1 MIKII
6 KGLIILNIVR
16 LHGQILSFNNIENGF
31 LTTLNSKNTQV
42 ILTNGLA
49 LSFFASKYDNA
60 IRTNNEKK
68 NLLPSRLSQVGD
80 FWGILSPLA
89 VWAIMLKSN
98 MNKDYVSNAFVAN
111 IMSTYAIKSLSQ
123 RQRPDGSNNYSFP
136 SGHTS
141 NSFLAAELINQIE
154 GMSLSIPFYLLSI
167 NTALSRINDKKHFLS
182 DVVFGA
188 AIGISIG
195 KGFKILRKEKT
206 DQRLKDDIKKDFY
219 LHFRWLI

>member
-6 KGLIILNIVR
+6 KWLMILNIVR
-16 LHGQILSFNNIENGF
+16 LHGQILSFNNIENG
-31 LTTLNSKNTQV
+31 LSNTLNSKNTQV
-42 ILTNGLA
+42 ILTSGLA
-49 LSFFASKYDNA
+49 LTFFASKYDNTLA
-60 IRTNNEKK
+60 TYTKDK
-68 NLLPSRLSQVGD
+68 NLLPSHLSQVGD

-89 VWAIMLKSN
+89 VWAIMSKSN
-98 MNKDYVSNAFVAN
+98 MNKDYVSNAFAAN
-111 IMSTYAIKSLSQ
+111 ILSTYAIKSLSQ

-154 GMSLSIPFYLLSI
+154 GMPSSIPFYLLSI

-195 KGFKILRKEKT
+195 KGFKILRRENI
-206 DQRLKDDIKKDFY
+206 DQRLKDDLEKDFY
-219 LHFRWLI
+219 IHFRLLI

>member
-6 KGLIILNIVR
+6 KWLMILNIVR
-16 LHGQILSFNNIENGF
+16 LHGQILSFNNIENG
-31 LTTLNSKNTQV
+31 LSNTLNSKNTQA
-42 ILTNGLA
+42 ILTSGLA
-49 LSFFASKYDNA
+49 LTFFASKYDNT
-60 IRTNNEKK
+60 IRTNNENKS
-68 NLLPSRLSQVGD
+68 LLPSRLSQVGD

-154 GMSLSIPFYLLSI
+154 GMPLSIPFYLLSI
-167 NTALSRINDKKHFLS
+167 NTALSRITDKKHFLS

-206 DQRLKDDIKKDFY
+206 NQRLKDELEKDFY
-219 LHFRWLI
+219 IHFRWLI

>member
-1 MIKII
+1 MIKLI
-6 KGLIILNIVR
+6 KWLMILNIVR
-16 LHGQILSFNNIENGF
+16 LHGQILSFNNIENG
-31 LTTLNSKNTQV
+31 LSNTLNSKNTQA
-42 ILTNGLA
+42 ILTSGLA
-49 LSFFASKYDNA
+49 LTFFASKYDNT
-60 IRTNNEKK
+60 IRTNNENKS
-68 NLLPSRLSQVGD
+68 LLPSRLSQVGD

-154 GMSLSIPFYLLSI
+154 GIPLSVPFYLLSI

-195 KGFKILRKEKT
+195 KGFKILRIENI
-206 DQRLKDDIKKDFY
+206 DQRLKDDLEKDFY
-219 LHFRWLI
+219 IHFRWLI

>member
-6 KGLIILNIVR
+6 KGLIIVNIVC
-16 LHGQILSFNNIENGF
+16 LHGQTISLNNIENG
-31 LTTLNSKNTQV
+31 LSRTLNSKNTQA
-42 ILTNGLA
+42 ILTSGLA
-49 LSFFASKYDNA
+49 LTFFASKYDNT
-60 IRTNNEKK
+60 IRTNNENKS
-68 NLLPSRLSQVGD
+68 LLPSRLSQVGD

-98 MNKDYVSNAFVAN
+98 MNKDYVSNAFAAN

-154 GMSLSIPFYLLSI
+154 GMSLSVPFYLLSI

-195 KGFKILRKEKT
+195 KGFKILRK
-206 DQRLKDDIKKDFY
+206 DQRLKDELEKDFY
-219 LHFRWLI
+219 IHFRWLI

>member
-6 KGLIILNIVR
+6 KGLIILNIVC
-16 LHGQILSFNNIENGF
+16 LQGQTISLDNIENGI

-42 ILTNGLA
+42 ILTSGLA
-49 LSFFASKYDNA
+49 LTFFASKYDN
-60 IRTNNEKK
+60 TLSSYTKDK
-68 NLLPSRLSQVGD
+68 NLLPSRFSQVGD
-80 FWGILSPLA
+80 FWCILSPLA

-98 MNKDYVSNAFVAN
+98 MNKDYVSNAFAAN
-111 IMSTYAIKSLSQ
+111 ILSTYAIKSVSQ

-154 GMSLSIPFYLLSI
+154 GMSLSIPFYVLSI

-206 DQRLKDDIKKDFY
+206 DQRLKDDLEKDFY
-219 LHFRWLI
+219 IHFRWLI

>member
-6 KGLIILNIVR
+6 KGLIIVSIVR
-16 LHGQILSFNNIENGF
+16 LHGQILSFNNIENG
-31 LTTLNSKNTQV
+31 LSNTLNSKNTQA
-42 ILTNGLA
+42 ILTSGLA
-49 LSFFASKYDNA
+49 LTFFASKYDNT
-60 IRTNNEKK
+60 IRTNNENKS
-68 NLLPSRLSQVGD
+68 LLPSRLSQVGD

-154 GMSLSIPFYLLSI
+154 GMPLSIPFYLLSI

-206 DQRLKDDIKKDFY
+206 DQRLKDDLEKDFY
-219 LHFRWLI
+219 IHFRWLI

>member
-6 KGLIILNIVR
+6 KWLMILNIVR
-16 LHGQILSFNNIENGF
+16 LHGQILSFNNIENG
-31 LTTLNSKNTQV
+31 LSNTLNSKNTQA
-42 ILTNGLA
+42 ILTSGLA
-49 LSFFASKYDNA
+49 LTFFASKYDN
-60 IRTNNEKK
+60 ILTTNTK
-68 NLLPSRLSQVGD
+68 NKSLLPSRLSQVGD

-89 VWAIMLKSN
+89 VWAIMSKSN
-98 MNKDYVSNAFVAN
+98 MNKDYVSNAFAAN
-111 IMSTYAIKSLSQ
+111 ILSTYAIKGLSQ

-154 GMSLSIPFYLLSI
+154 GMPSSIPFYLLSI

-206 DQRLKDDIKKDFY
+206 DQRLKDELEKDFY
-219 LHFRWLI
+219 IHFRWLI

>member
-1 MIKII
+1 M
-6 KGLIILNIVR
+6 ILNIVR
-16 LHGQILSFNNIENGF
+16 LHGQILSFNNIENG
-31 LTTLNSKNTQV
+31 LSNTLNSKNTQV
-42 ILTNGLA
+42 ILTSGLA
-49 LSFFASKYDNA
+49 LTFFASKYDNT
-60 IRTNNEKK
+60 IRTNNENKS
-68 NLLPSRLSQVGD
+68 LLPSRLSQVGD

-98 MNKDYVSNAFVAN
+98 MNKDYVSNAFAAN

-154 GMSLSIPFYLLSI
+154 GMPLSIPFYLLSI

-206 DQRLKDDIKKDFY
+206 DQRLKDELEKDFY
-219 LHFRWLI
+219 IHFRWLI

>member
-1 MIKII
+1 M
-6 KGLIILNIVR
+6 ILNIVR
-16 LHGQILSFNNIENGF
+16 LHGQILSFNNIENG
-31 LTTLNSKNTQV
+31 LSNTLNSKNTQV
-42 ILTNGLA
+42 ILTSGLA
-49 LSFFASKYDNA
+49 LTFFASKYDNT
-60 IRTNNEKK
+60 IRTNNE
-68 NLLPSRLSQVGD
+68 NRSLLPSRLSQVGD

-98 MNKDYVSNAFVAN
+98 INKDYVSNAFVAN

-136 SGHTS
+136 SGHSS
-141 NSFLAAELINQIE
+141 NSFLAAELIYQIE
-154 GMSLSIPFYLLSI
+154 GMPLSIPFYLLSI

-195 KGFKILRKEKT
+195 KGFKILTKEKT
-206 DQRLKDDIKKDFY
+206 YQRLKNELEKDFY
-219 LHFRWLI
+219 IHFRWLI

>member
-6 KGLIILNIVR
+6 KGLIFLNIVC
-16 LHGQILSFNNIENGF
+16 LHGQTISLNNIENG
-31 LTTLNSKNTQV
+31 LLNTLKSKNTQA
-42 ILTNGLA
+42 ILTSGLA
-49 LSFFASKYDNA
+49 LTFFASKYDNT
-60 IRTNNEKK
+60 IRTNNENKS
-68 NLLPSRLSQVGD
+68 LLPSRLSQVGD

-98 MNKDYVSNAFVAN
+98 MNKDYVSNAFAAN

-123 RQRPDGSNNYSFP
+123 RQRPDSSNNYSFP

-154 GMSLSIPFYLLSI
+154 GIPLSVPFYLLSI

-206 DQRLKDDIKKDFY
+206 DQRLKDDLEKDFY
-219 LHFRWLI
+219 IHFRWLI

>member
-6 KGLIILNIVR
+6 KGLIIVSIVC
-16 LHGQILSFNNIENGF
+16 LHGQTISLNNIENGL
-31 LTTLNSKNTQV
+31 LTTLKSKNIQV
-42 ILTNGLA
+42 ILTSGSA
-49 LSFFASKYDNA
+49 LTFFASKFDNTLA
-60 IRTNNEKK
+60 TYTKDK

-89 VWAIMLKSN
+89 VWAIMSKSN
-98 MNKDYVSNAFVAN
+98 MNKDYVSNAFAAN
-111 IMSTYAIKSLSQ
+111 ILSTYAIKSLSQ

-154 GMSLSIPFYLLSI
+154 GMPSSIPFYLLSI

-195 KGFKILRKEKT
+195 KGFKVLRREKT
-206 DQRLKDDIKKDFY
+206 DQRLKDDLEKDFY
-219 LHFRWLI
+219 IHFRWLI

>member
-6 KGLIILNIVR
+6 KWSVILNIVC
-16 LHGQILSFNNIENGF
+16 LQGQTISLDNIENG
-31 LTTLNSKNTQV
+31 LKTTLNSKNTQV
-42 ILTNGLA
+42 ILTSGLA
-49 LSFFASKYDNA
+49 LTFLASKYDDT
-60 IRTNNEKK
+60 IKTNNENKS
-68 NLLPSRLSQVGD
+68 LLPSRLSQVGD

-89 VWAIMLKSN
+89 VWAIMLKSK
-98 MNKDYVSNAFVAN
+98 MNKDYVSNAFAAN

-141 NSFLAAELINQIE
+141 NSFLAAELIYQIE
-154 GMSLSIPFYLLSI
+154 GMPLSIPFYLLSI

-206 DQRLKDDIKKDFY
+206 DQPLKDELEKDFY
-219 LHFRWLI
+219 IHFRWLI

>member
-6 KGLIILNIVR
+6 KWLMILNIVR
-16 LHGQILSFNNIENGF
+16 LHGQILSFNNIENG
-31 LTTLNSKNTQV
+31 LSNTLNSKNTQA
-42 ILTNGLA
+42 ILTSGLA
-49 LSFFASKYDNA
+49 LTFFASKYDNT
-60 IRTNNEKK
+60 IRTNNENKS
-68 NLLPSRLSQVGD
+68 LLPSRLSQVGD

-154 GMSLSIPFYLLSI
+154 GIPLSVPFYLLSI

-206 DQRLKDDIKKDFY
+206 DHRLKDELEKDFY
-219 LHFRWLI
+219 IHFRWLI

>member
-6 KGLIILNIVR
+6 KWLMILNIVC
-16 LHGQILSFNNIENGF
+16 LHGQTISFNNIENGF
-31 LTTLNSKNTQV
+31 LNTLNSKNTQV
-42 ILTNGLA
+42 ILTSGLA
-49 LSFFASKYDNA
+49 LTFFASKYDNT
-60 IRTNNEKK
+60 IRTNNENKS
-68 NLLPSRLSQVGD
+68 LLPSRLSQVGD

-98 MNKDYVSNAFVAN
+98 MNKDYVSNAIAAN
-111 IMSTYAIKSLSQ
+111 ILSTYAIKSLSQ

-154 GMSLSIPFYLLSI
+154 GMPLSVPFYLLSI

-219 LHFRWLI
+219 IHFRWLI

>member
-6 KGLIILNIVR
+6 KGLIIVSIVC
-16 LHGQILSFNNIENGF
+16 LHGQTISLNNIENGL
-31 LTTLNSKNTQV
+31 LTTLKSKNIQV
-42 ILTNGLA
+42 ILTSGSA
-49 LSFFASKYDNA
+49 LTFFASKFDNTLA
-60 IRTNNEKK
+60 TYTKDK

-89 VWAIMLKSN
+89 VWAIMSKSN
-98 MNKDYVSNAFVAN
+98 MNKDYVSNAFAAN
-111 IMSTYAIKSLSQ
+111 ILSTYAIKSLSQ

-141 NSFLAAELINQIE
+141 NSFLAAGLINQIE
-154 GMSLSIPFYLLSI
+154 GMPLSIPFYLLSI

>member
-1 MIKII
+1 MIKLI
-6 KGLIILNIVR
+6 KWLMILNIVR
-16 LHGQILSFNNIENGF
+16 LHGQILSFNNIENG
-31 LTTLNSKNTQV
+31 LSNTLNSKNTQA
-42 ILTNGLA
+42 ILTSGLA
-49 LSFFASKYDNA
+49 LTFFASKYDNT
-60 IRTNNEKK
+60 IRTNNENKS
-68 NLLPSRLSQVGD
+68 LLPSRLSQVGD

-154 GMSLSIPFYLLSI
+154 GIPLSVPFYLLSI

-195 KGFKILRKEKT
+195 KGFKILRREKT
-206 DQRLKDDIKKDFY
+206 DQRLKDDLEKDFY
-219 LHFRWLI
+219 IHFRWLI

>member
-6 KGLIILNIVR
+6 KWSMILNIVC
-16 LHGQILSFNNIENGF
+16 LQGQTISLDNIENG
-31 LTTLNSKNTQV
+31 LKTTLNSKNTQV
-42 ILTNGLA
+42 ILTSGLA
-49 LSFFASKYDNA
+49 LTFLASKYDDT
-60 IRTNNEKK
+60 IKTNNENKS
-68 NLLPSRLSQVGD
+68 LLPSRLSQVGD

-89 VWAIMLKSN
+89 VWAIMLKSK
-98 MNKDYVSNAFVAN
+98 MNKDYVSNAFAAN

-141 NSFLAAELINQIE
+141 NSFLAAELIYQIE
-154 GMSLSIPFYLLSI
+154 GMPLSIPFYLLSI

-206 DQRLKDDIKKDFY
+206 DQPLKDELEKDFY
-219 LHFRWLI
+219 IHFRWLI

>member
-1 MIKII
+1 M
-6 KGLIILNIVR
+6 ILNIVR
-16 LHGQILSFNNIENGF
+16 LHGQILSFNSIEIGLSN
-31 LTTLNSKNTQV
+31 TLNSKNTQV
-42 ILTNGLA
+42 ILTSGLA
-49 LSFFASKYDNA
+49 LTFFASKYDNT
-60 IRTNNEKK
+60 IRTNNENKS
-68 NLLPSRLSQVGD
+68 LLPSRLSQVGD

-98 MNKDYVSNAFVAN
+98 MNKDYVSNAFAAN

-154 GMSLSIPFYLLSI
+154 GMPLSIPFYLLSI

-206 DQRLKDDIKKDFY
+206 DQRLKDGFEKDFY
-219 LHFRWLI
+219 IHFRWLI

>member
-6 KGLIILNIVR
+6 KGLIILNIVC
-16 LHGQILSFNNIENGF
+16 LQGQTISLDNIENGL

-42 ILTNGLA
+42 ILTSGLA
-49 LSFFASKYDNA
+49 LTYLASKYDN
-60 IRTNNEKK
+60 ILTTNTK
-68 NLLPSRLSQVGD
+68 NKSLLPSRLSQFGD

-89 VWAIMLKSN
+89 VWAIMSKRN
-98 MNKDYVSNAFVAN
+98 MNADYVSNAFVAN
-111 IMSTYAIKSLSQ
+111 LLLTYTIKSLSQ

-154 GMSLSIPFYLLSI
+154 GIPLSVPFYLLSI

-206 DQRLKDDIKKDFY
+206 DQRLKDNLEKDFY
-219 LHFRWLI
+219 IHFRWWI

>member
-6 KGLIILNIVR
+6 KWLMILNIVR
-16 LHGQILSFNNIENGF
+16 LHWQILSFNNIENG
-31 LTTLNSKNTQV
+31 LSNTLNSKNTQV
-42 ILTNGLA
+42 ILTSGLA
-49 LSFFASKYDNA
+49 LTFFASKYDNT
-60 IRTNNEKK
+60 IRTNNENKS
-68 NLLPSRLSQVGD
+68 LLPSRLSQVGD

-98 MNKDYVSNAFVAN
+98 MNKDYVSNAFAAN

-123 RQRPDGSNNYSFP
+123 RQRPDSSNNYSFP

-154 GMSLSIPFYLLSI
+154 GMPLSIPFYLLSI

-206 DQRLKDDIKKDFY
+206 DQRLKDNLEKDFY
-219 LHFRWLI
+219 IHFRWLI

>member
-6 KGLIILNIVR
+6 KWLMILNIVR
-16 LHGQILSFNNIENGF
+16 LHGQILSFNNIENG
-31 LTTLNSKNTQV
+31 LSNTLNSKNTQV
-42 ILTNGLA
+42 ILTSGLA
-49 LSFFASKYDNA
+49 LTFFASKYDNI
-60 IRTNNEKK
+60 IRTNNENKS
-68 NLLPSRLSQVGD
+68 LLPSRLSQVGD

-98 MNKDYVSNAFVAN
+98 MNKDYVSNAFAAN

-141 NSFLAAELINQIE
+141 NSFLAAELIYQIE
-154 GMSLSIPFYLLSI
+154 GMPLSIPFYLLSI

-206 DQRLKDDIKKDFY
+206 DHRLKDDLEKDFY
-219 LHFRWLI
+219 IHFRWLI

>member
-6 KGLIILNIVR
+6 KGLIIVSIVC
-16 LHGQILSFNNIENGF
+16 LHGQTISLNNIENGL
-31 LTTLNSKNTQV
+31 LTTLKSKNIQV
-42 ILTNGLA
+42 ILTSGSA
-49 LSFFASKYDNA
+49 FTFFASKFDNTLA
-60 IRTNNEKK
+60 TYTKDK
-68 NLLPSRLSQVGD
+68 NLLPSPLSQVGD

-89 VWAIMLKSN
+89 VWAIMSKSN
-98 MNKDYVSNAFVAN
+98 MNKDYVSNAFAAN
-111 IMSTYAIKSLSQ
+111 ILSTYAIKSLSQ

-154 GMSLSIPFYLLSI
+154 GMPSSIPFYLLSI

>member
-6 KGLIILNIVR
+6 KGLIILNIVC
-16 LHGQILSFNNIENGF
+16 LHGQTISLNNIENGL

-42 ILTNGLA
+42 ILTSGLA
-49 LSFFASKYDNA
+49 LTFLASKYDN
-60 IRTNNEKK
+60 IMRTKNENKS
-68 NLLPSRLSQVGD
+68 LLPSRLSQVGD

-98 MNKDYVSNAFVAN
+98 MNKDYVSNAFATN

-136 SGHTS
+136 SGHSS
-141 NSFLAAELINQIE
+141 NSFLAAELIYQIE
-154 GMSLSIPFYLLSI
+154 GMPLSIPFYLLSI

-195 KGFKILRKEKT
+195 KGFKILRIEKA
-206 DQRLKDDIKKDFY
+206 DQRLKDELEKDFY
-219 LHFRWLI
+219 IHFRWLI